1 MLYKNI
7 IYEII
12 VSLKQNCQK
21 ILGIKLGWDNLK
33 RNSKSSLN
41 NTWDSVITWA
51 TLVPT
56 IHKPFSFYGMYI
68 KKYLLYNL
76 NLQ

>member
-41 NTWDSVITWA
+41 NT
-51 TLVPT
+51 
-56 IHKPFSFYGMYI
+56 
-68 KKYLLYNL
+68 
-76 NLQ
+76 